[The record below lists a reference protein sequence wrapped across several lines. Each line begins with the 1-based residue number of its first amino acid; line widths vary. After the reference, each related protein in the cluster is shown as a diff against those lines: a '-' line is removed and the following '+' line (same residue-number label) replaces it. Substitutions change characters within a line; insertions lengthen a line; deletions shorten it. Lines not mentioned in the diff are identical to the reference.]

1 MTLKRTEF
9 SSLTLVGLLIA
20 AFCLPGCY
28 TTVTR
33 SASQAQPI
41 PDISKLTGQGLPY
54 YPVGGQPLR
63 LKLPDVEVDV
73 EARNLV
79 PPSWPW
85 PHAGDQLLVVVA
97 LSPKTDDVR
106 FDPSRM
112 RYQPEGGQPAR
123 PWLVQGPARKT
134 YWFQFGSGGRF
145 KTCIS
150 SYKNPDAY
158 APITGSVPV
167 TKLACFR
174 IFFNDDRTERR
185 AFTLFIEGI
194 STSGKPLAVPPVFFE
209 YKIWETSEPIIW

>member
-112 RYQPEGGQPAR
+112 RYQSEYGR
-123 PWLVQGPARKT
+123 PVHPSLVQGPARKAH
-134 YWFQFGSGGRF
+134 WHFGSTGRF

-150 SYKNPDAY
+150 SNKYPDTY
-158 APITGSVPV
+158 APITGAAPI
-167 TKLACFR
+167 TERTCFR
-174 IFFNDDRTERR
+174 IFFDDDRDNYR

-194 STSGKPLAVPPVFFE
+194 STSGKPLAVPPVLF
-209 YKIWETSEPIIW
+209 KLKRWKTWEPIIW